1 MSTPENQNGLGWMD
15 GERKLIFNTYNVRI
29 AGQDHEWV
37 QDELAVKVAI
47 FCRIGLEKNLDKT
60 KAMVCTPDF
69 ILGKWG
75 EQSYKKQATGEAE
88 NLGRGR
94 GCG

>member
-1 MSTPENQNGLGWMD
+1 MD

-47 FCRIGLEKNLDKT
+47 FCRIGLEK
-60 KAMVCTPDF
+60 P
-69 ILGKWG
+69 
-75 EQSYKKQATGEAE
+75 
-88 NLGRGR
+88 R
-94 GCG
+94 